1 MANNMTDFLEKEL
14 LDHTLGVASWT
25 MPTVYLALF
34 TADPGETGTLTNEV
48 TNANAYARVE
58 ITTEMGTSSGGG
70 INNTAEIA
78 FTQASGSWGT
88 VTYIGIM
95 DSGTHGAGNMIFWG
109 LLTVSKAVDSGDTF
123 KIAATDLSAT
133 LT

>member
-1 MANNMTDFLEKEL
+1 MAANFTDYAENAV
-14 LDHTLGVASWT
+14 LDHVFGKTALTL
-25 MPTVYLALF
+25 PTAYLALF
-34 TADPGETGTLTNEV
+34 TADPTDAGVLTNEV
-48 TNANAYARVE
+48 TDANAYARVE
-58 ITTEMGTSSGGG
+58 ITTEMGTSSGGV